1 MKCTSREQGGVL
13 VAREANPYDGKI
25 VVRILKG
32 PSKWAL
38 AKKWARIALG
48 VPFGPSDLEVIRVP
62 ELTIDTVPQQYVAV
76 DGEVITQTPIRVS
89 VAREALHLMTPEG
102 FEESKSER

>member
-1 MKCTSREQGGVL
+1 
-13 VAREANPYDGKI
+13 
-25 VVRILKG
+25 
-32 PSKWAL
+32 
-38 AKKWARIALG
+38 

-89 VAREALHLMTPEG
+89 VAREALHLMTPQG
-102 FEESKSER
+102 FAELESEKQGKSNEFQKQRLLG

>member
-1 MKCTSREQGGVL
+1 M
-13 VAREANPYDGKI
+13 
-25 VVRILKG
+25 
-32 PSKWAL
+32 
-38 AKKWARIALG
+38 
-48 VPFGPSDLEVIRVP
+48 PFGPSDLEVIRVP

-102 FEESKSER
+102 FEESKNER

>member
-1 MKCTSREQGGVL
+1 
-13 VAREANPYDGKI
+13 
-25 VVRILKG
+25 
-32 PSKWAL
+32 L

-48 VPFGPSDLEVIRVP
+48 VPFGPSDLAVIRVP
-62 ELTIDTVPQQYVAV
+62 ELIIDTVPQQYVAV

-102 FEESKSER
+102 FLELKIEKQGKSNESQKQR

>member
-1 MKCTSREQGGVL
+1 M
-13 VAREANPYDGKI
+13 
-25 VVRILKG
+25 
-32 PSKWAL
+32 
-38 AKKWARIALG
+38 
-48 VPFGPSDLEVIRVP
+48 PFGPSDLEVIRVP

-102 FEESKSER
+102 FLELKIEKQGKSNESQKQR

>member
-1 MKCTSREQGGVL
+1 MPAKRT
-13 VAREANPYDGKI
+13 PYDGKI
-25 VVRILKG
+25 VIRILKG
-32 PSKWAL
+32 ASKWAL
-38 AKKWARIALG
+38 AKKWARIAFG

-76 DGEVITQTPIRVS
+76 DGEVTTQTPIRVS

-102 FEESKSER
+102 FAELKIERQGKSSC